1 MFLRENQRKLLEIL
15 WAWRDMF
22 ILLLLMIQ
30 NMLLKRKYLKLRGED
45 TMVTIIAISMIGLL
59 LTSFIG
65 QAVLQSSNS
74 ELQRL
79 KQKIETQEELNA
91 GIQMKINELASLDN
105 ALEVADT
112 FGLEYNN
119 NNIRV
124 ITD

>member
-1 MFLRENQRKLLEIL
+1 MK
-15 WAWRDMF
+15 
-22 ILLLLMIQ
+22 
-30 NMLLKRKYLKLRGED
+30 KRKYLKLRGED

-79 KQKIETQEELNA
+79 KSKIETQEELNA

-105 ALEVADT
+105 ALEVADN

-124 ITD
+124 ITE

>member
-1 MFLRENQRKLLEIL
+1 MK
-15 WAWRDMF
+15 
-22 ILLLLMIQ
+22 
-30 NMLLKRKYLKLRGED
+30 KRKYLKLRGED
-45 TMVTIIAISMIGLL
+45 TMVTIIVISILGLL

-65 QAVLQSSNS
+65 QAMLQSSNS

-79 KQKIETQEELNA
+79 KSKIETQEELNV

-105 ALEVADT
+105 ALEVADN

-124 ITD
+124 ITE